1 MRTRRLLS
9 TISFNSPDFFKL
21 TCERLRASG
30 VIELAYWVV
39 HHPEDDEKKAHIHAC
54 MLPARVLDTI
64 KLEKQF
70 EELVPGESEPR
81 RVLPF
86 YVVSKFA
93 DWFLYSSHNAG
104 YLASKGQLRRFSYAL
119 DEFGATCKERLLE
132 DVKMID
138 MRPFKVW
145 ALVNAAVASGQSWD
159 DLMASGG
166 IPPHNWLYFKELYNA
181 ARHRTVR
188 NGSVG
193 HGDGEGLGK

>member
-54 MLPARVLDTI
+54 MLPARVLDTME
-64 KLEKQF
+64 LEKQF
-70 EELVPGESEPR
+70 RELVPGESEPR
-81 RVLPF
+81 GVLPF
-86 YVVSKFA
+86 RVSKFA

-104 YLASKGQLRRFSYAL
+104 YLASKGQSRRFSYAL
-119 DEFGATCKERLLE
+119 EKFGATCKERLLE

-181 ARHRTVR
+181 ARRTTVR

-193 HGDGEGLGK
+193 HGDGVCLGE

>member
-1 MRTRRLLS
+1 MRTRRLIS

-86 YVVSKFA
+86 YVSKTFA

-104 YLASKGQLRRFSYAL
+104 YLASKGQSRRFSYSL

-166 IPPHNWLYFKELYNA
+166 IPPHNWLYFKELYKA

>member
-86 YVVSKFA
+86 YVSKFA

-104 YLASKGQLRRFSYAL
+104 YLASKGQSRRFSYAL
-119 DEFGATCKERLLE
+119 DEFGATCKERLFE

-166 IPPHNWLYFKELYNA
+166 IPPHNWLYYKELFNA
-181 ARHRTVR
+181 ARRTTVR

-193 HGDGEGLGK
+193 HGDGVCLGE